1 MPGIVVI
8 TACAALAKAP
18 QPVPAALSDPGTADE
33 PLSLAGKPGTDHGFP
48 ARSASWGRKGAR
60 AG

>member
-33 PLSLAGKPGTDHGFP
+33 PLSLAGKPAGNQRETRDRPRFP
-48 ARSASWGRKGAR
+48 S
-60 AG
+60 